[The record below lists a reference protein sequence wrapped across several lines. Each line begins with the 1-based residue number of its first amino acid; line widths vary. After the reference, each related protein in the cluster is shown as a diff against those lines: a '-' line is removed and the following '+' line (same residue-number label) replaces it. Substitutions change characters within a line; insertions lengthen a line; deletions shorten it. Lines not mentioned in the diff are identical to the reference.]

1 MNISFFLKFFH
12 RLALGLMV
20 MTVST
25 WCWAELGG
33 NKTEPIKDGLSLQ
46 RLQLRMT
53 DDQYSVQELT
63 LESGT
68 VVKEYINASGQ
79 VFGVSWHG
87 PFKPD
92 LRLFLG
98 DATLNRLNPSHN
110 HKILDHHHASIL
122 SHDLII
128 MSRGMGRSFSGK
140 ALSPLLAPASL
151 GIDQIQ

>member
-1 MNISFFLKFFH
+1 
-12 RLALGLMV
+12 
-20 MTVST
+20 MTASTT

-33 NKTEPIKDGLSLQ
+33 SKTEPLKDGLKLQ
-46 RLQLRMT
+46 HLQLRTT

-68 VVKEYINASGQ
+68 LVKEYINASGQ
-79 VFGVSWHG
+79 VFGVAWQG

-98 DATLNRLNPSHN
+98 DATLNRLNPGRN
-110 HKILDHHHASIL
+110 HKILDHHHASVV

-140 ALSPLLAPASL
+140 AFSPLLAPANW